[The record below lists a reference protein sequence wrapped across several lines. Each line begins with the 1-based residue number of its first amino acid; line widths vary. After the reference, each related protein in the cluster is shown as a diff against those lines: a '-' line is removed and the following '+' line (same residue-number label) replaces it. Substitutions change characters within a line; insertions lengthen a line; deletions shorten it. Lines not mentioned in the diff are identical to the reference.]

1 MIKRYKD
8 VKKRFEFVYAERNM
22 YAKGTKEYEALSE
35 IIKLILGEYGKEYT
49 NNRYSFR
56 FATAII
62 ILLFYQITKSFKED

>member
-56 FATAII
+56 FCNGNYH
-62 ILLFYQITKSFKED
+62 LVVLSDNEEF